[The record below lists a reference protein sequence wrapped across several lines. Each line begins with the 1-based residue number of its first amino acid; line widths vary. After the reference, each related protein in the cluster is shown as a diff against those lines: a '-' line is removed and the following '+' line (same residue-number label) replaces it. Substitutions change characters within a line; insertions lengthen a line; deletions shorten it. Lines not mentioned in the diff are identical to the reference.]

1 MRKLHE
7 ITDAVRRNEEVTEE
21 ELRLA
26 VCAYDVLM
34 VKLELDQDP
43 KQLEKFF
50 FAAEADP
57 VAYIGPQNDP
67 RDPKVA
73 AWHKA
78 FINFTG

>member
-7 ITDAVRRNEEVTEE
+7 ITDAVRRNEPATEE

-26 VCAYDVLM
+26 ICAYDVLM
-34 VKLELDQDP
+34 VQLELDKDP

-50 FAAEADP
+50 TAAELNPED
-57 VAYIGPQNDP
+57 YLGPENDP

-78 FINFTG
+78 FINIG